1 MAQNT
6 YYDLPNGWAA
16 THPDASVNG
25 AWMFNF
31 TTGSILAADTP
42 GGAFALTGTA
52 AESDI
57 MEILGPRIYEVD
69 AGYPI
74 VFEGE
79 VQVQTDASAAAAVF
93 FGFTDR
99 RDASEEPAIEDED
112 GTLESDATDAVGFML
127 EAEQDATWQAVSV
140 ANGTDGAQT
149 VLSDAADYAV
159 GTWQK
164 LKVVIG
170 NDGDTSFYIDDKL
183 LSHTRSA
190 AVTTS
195 VRLAPVVTL
204 DERNAAVTVWVR
216 NLRVYGPGAES

>member
-1 MAQNT
+1 M
-6 YYDLPNGWAA
+6 
-16 THPDASVNG
+16 
-25 AWMFNF
+25 
-31 TTGSILAADTP
+31 
-42 GGAFALTGTA
+42 
-52 AESDI
+52 
-57 MEILGPRIYEVD
+57 
-69 AGYPI
+69 
-74 VFEGE
+74 
-79 VQVQTDASAAAAVF
+79 
-93 FGFTDR
+93 
-99 RDASEEPAIEDED
+99 
-112 GTLESDATDAVGFML
+112 
-127 EAEQDATWQAVSV
+127 SV